1 MESIQYVVATY
12 RMTWNLRL
20 KLNLVLF
27 SKAALAYILT
37 SWQLKTLM
45 PLIIITCDVIFP
57 LILVIT
63 ELQFAIINEFR
74 IYSQSQYFRDA
85 RISKATVT
93 SNYSI
98 MHVYCCD
105 IVNIINIINMLESYT
120 VIQFTC

>member
-1 MESIQYVVATY
+1 MYSEA
-12 RMTWNLRL
+12 ND
-20 KLNLVLF
+20 
-27 SKAALAYILT
+27 YIVM

-63 ELQFAIINEFR
+63 ELQFVIINEFR
-74 IYSQSQYFRDA
+74 IYSQSQYFRVA

-98 MHVYCCD
+98 IACLILRYC
-105 IVNIINIINMLESYT
+105 
-120 VIQFTC
+120 